1 VKIRQG
7 FVSNSSSSSFILKM
21 GNLTDKQIKSIE
33 KKMKYYRTSI
43 FNVDT
48 YIINIKSDSWSC
60 SELPGEIYGD
70 THIDNGHL
78 EQWFEEIGIL
88 KTEYKFFDQEWRI
101 LNEEQN

>member
-1 VKIRQG
+1 MKIRQG

-48 YIINIKSDSWSC
+48 YIININSDSWSC
-60 SELPGEIYGD
+60 HKIIGEIYGD
-70 THIDNGHL
+70 APTDNGHL
-78 EQWFEEIGIL
+78 EQWFEEIEIP
-88 KTEYKFFDQEWRI
+88 KTEYRFFDSPIDTR
-101 LNEEQN
+101 